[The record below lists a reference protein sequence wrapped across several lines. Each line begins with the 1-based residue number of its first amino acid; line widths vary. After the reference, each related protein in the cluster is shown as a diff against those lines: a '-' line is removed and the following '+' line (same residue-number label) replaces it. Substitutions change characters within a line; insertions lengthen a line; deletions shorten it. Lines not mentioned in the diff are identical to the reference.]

1 MIYHF
6 FNEEFKIFVAK
17 SPKQFQPNEEEFSF
31 TQSDVDAYNIM
42 IVTVGQTIRAVH
54 LETRDYQDY
63 IVPGDEEG
71 TDYVQGFQV
80 HIPIFYVGF
89 CESDVD
95 FHEERGKEDEQ
106 GLSTLSSSLK
116 DL

>member
-42 IVTVGQTIRAVH
+42 IVTVG
-54 LETRDYQDY
+54 
-63 IVPGDEEG
+63 
-71 TDYVQGFQV
+71 
-80 HIPIFYVGF
+80 
-89 CESDVD
+89 
-95 FHEERGKEDEQ
+95 
-106 GLSTLSSSLK
+106 
-116 DL
+116 